1 MRVFTTALAS
11 VLTACLAAGCGRTVD
26 LSTSLQLHAISS
38 GWLDAGIVD
47 GKRKIVPTLSFTV
60 KNRSGKTL
68 PLLQVNA
75 LFGRVGDEDEWG
87 SSYLAAAGREGLA
100 PGATSALTATSQLGY
115 TGFDSRA
122 EMLAN
127 SQFVDARVDL
137 FAKYGSTQ
145 WTHLGRYKVD
155 RSLLAR

>member
-1 MRVFTTALAS
+1 MRVSTAAVACVLA
-11 VLTACLAAGCGRTVD
+11 ACLPPGCSDPVD
-26 LSTSLQLHAISS
+26 LSRSLEIQTIAS
-38 GWLDAGIVD
+38 GWIDAGVVE
-47 GKRKIVPTLSFTV
+47 GKRRILPTLSFTV
-60 KNRSGKTL
+60 KNTSGKTL

-87 SSYLAAAGREGLA
+87 SSYLTAAGREGLA
-100 PGATSALTATSQLGY
+100 PGASSALTATSQLGY

-122 EMLAN
+122 EMLAH
-127 SQFVDARVDL
+127 SQFIDARVDL

-145 WTHLGRYKVD
+145 WTRLGRYKVD